1 MNAAILAFL
10 ESRRNLRF
18 TTCKYNV
25 MVCIYFVNMYVE
37 RHTEI
42 VKDHAYIKISMYI
55 IFKLPYPHI
64 KYAIC
69 FYMILHGA
77 LP

>member
-1 MNAAILAFL
+1 
-10 ESRRNLRF
+10 
-18 TTCKYNV
+18 